1 MVTLRS
7 FLTRRTIT
15 LSGRINVCPWV
26 CAAFTLIKAINGT
39 WTINILIWKII
50 RTLHYSNLRGTW
62 DLSSFKFFFFFNS
75 GLKSLVEQRVR
86 AGWVGGVGF
95 YPTDSL
101 EQGMTPISLI
111 EGCSLLQFD
120 FGTGLIFSYNPWWVL
135 IKLWGE
141 YVSKPWTREVQT
153 SQTGNGSVTLPQFNL
168 NRCKYP
174 PFVIFLFY
182 SELKT
187 SLKYTATNRHKLHQT
202 GKFSLVSDRGR
213 IVV

>member
-1 MVTLRS
+1 MGREQWTFWFGKLS
-7 FLTRRTIT
+7 AHYIT
-15 LSGRINVCPWV
+15 VIWEELEISALLS
-26 CAAFTLIKAINGT
+26 
-39 WTINILIWKII
+39 
-50 RTLHYSNLRGTW
+50 
-62 DLSSFKFFFFFNS
+62 FFFLNS

-86 AGWVGGVGF
+86 AGWVGGVGGVGF
-95 YPTDSL
+95 YSTDSL

-141 YVSKPWTREVQT
+141 YVSKLWTREVQA

-174 PFVIFLFY
+174 LFVIFLFY

-213 IVV
+213 IIV